1 MLPTTTIMENVK
13 KMYYELEEQLQF
25 VHLEIRDVVKNTE
38 TSMEIIINALQK
50 LKNYII
56 KYKFRNEQEEIKFF
70 KEEKPL
76 FLSKLIYFNTIY
88 KIEIRKPHGSDI
100 SKRKYIAHELDKL
113 KQFFDNNLDFYRYY
127 RTGSTYL
134 DHKYFLRGKH
144 DIKLS
149 LDTFCFE
156 ADHRFSTSH
165 DYNVAK
171 ILAND
176 LLQVYL
182 EDQLAYID
190 KKEPREKAQD
200 FPRTK
205 LSWTESKTALIELIY
220 GLHIQKVFDAG
231 KADIK
236 LIADYFESIF
246 NIDLGDYYHT
256 YLELRMRKTGKTKF
270 LTSLVENLN
279 KKMDEQDEK

>member
-76 FLSKLIYFNTIY
+76 FLSKLIYFNAIY

>member
-1 MLPTTTIMENVK
+1 
-13 KMYYELEEQLQF
+13 MYYELEEQLQF
-25 VHLEIRDVVKNTE
+25 VHLEIKDVVKNTE

-88 KIEIRKPHGSDI
+88 KIEIRKPQGSDT
-100 SKRKYIAHELDKL
+100 SKRKYITQELDKL
-113 KQFFDNNLDFYRYY
+113 KQFFDSNLDFYRYY

-134 DHKYFLRGKH
+134 DHKYFLRNRY

-149 LDTFCFE
+149 LDTFYFE
-156 ADHRFSTSH
+156 SDQRFTTSH
-165 DYNVAK
+165 DYKVAK
-171 ILAND
+171 ILATD

-182 EDQLAYID
+182 EDELASID
-190 KKEPREKAQD
+190 KKEPKQNIQS
-200 FPRTK
+200 FSQTK
-205 LSWTESKTALIELIY
+205 LSWTENKTALIELIY
-220 GLHIQKVFDAG
+220 ALHFQKAFDNG

-236 LIADYFESIF
+236 AIADYFESVF
-246 NIDLGDYYHT
+246 NIELGGYYHT

-270 LTSLVENLN
+270 LTALVENLN

>member
-1 MLPTTTIMENVK
+1 MENIK

-25 VHLEIRDVVKNTE
+25 VHLEIRDVIKNTE

-76 FLSKLIYFNTIY
+76 FLSKLIYFNSIY
-88 KIEIRKPHGSDI
+88 KSEIGKPYGSDI
-100 SKRKYIAHELDKL
+100 PKKKHIIYELGKL
-113 KQFFDNNLDFYRYY
+113 KRFFYSNFDFYRYY
-127 RTGSTYL
+127 RTGSTHL

-149 LDTFCFE
+149 LDTFYFE

-165 DYNVAK
+165 DYKVAR

-176 LLQVYL
+176 LLQTYL
-182 EDQLAYID
+182 EDQLVSIN
-190 KKEPREKAQD
+190 KKEPTQKSQD
-200 FPRTK
+200 FPKIK
-205 LSWTESKTALIELIY
+205 LSWTESKAALIELIY
-220 GLHIQKVFDAG
+220 ALHTQKVFDAG

-236 LIADYFESIF
+236 LIADYFQSVF
-246 NIDLGDYYHT
+246 NIELGDYYHT
-256 YLELRMRKTGKTKF
+256 YLELRMRKTGQTRF
-270 LTSLVENLN
+270 LTTLLENLN
-279 KKMDEQDEK
+279 RRMEQDEK

>member
-1 MLPTTTIMENVK
+1 LLPTTTIMENVK

-76 FLSKLIYFNTIY
+76 FLSKLIYFNAIY